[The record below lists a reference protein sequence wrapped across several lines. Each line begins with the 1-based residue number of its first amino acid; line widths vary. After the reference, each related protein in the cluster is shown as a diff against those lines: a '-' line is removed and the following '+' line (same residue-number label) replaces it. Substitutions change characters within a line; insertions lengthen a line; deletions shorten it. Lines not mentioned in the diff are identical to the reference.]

1 MGAFLD
7 HVQPGPF
14 QVQAQRLIRMFC
26 QVFAHDADTLFHQ
39 VIAAGDQRWQIAG
52 AARFLVGFLH
62 DFQRFNRYRLCGI
75 VKLDTAAAVELY
87 VDETGGDYCSI
98 EGTLFD
104 LRRQFRQRANTFNQ
118 AISDYNRMV
127 IQNFMA
133 GINPTVG

>member
-7 HVQPGPF
+7 HIQPGPF

-62 DFQRFNRYRLCGI
+62 NFQRFNRHRFCGI
-75 VKLDTAAAVELY
+75 VKLDTAAAVKLY
-87 VDETGGDYCSI
+87 VDETGGDYSSI
-98 EGTLFD
+98 E
-104 LRRQFRQRANTFNQ
+104 
-118 AISDYNRMV
+118 
-127 IQNFMA
+127 
-133 GINPTVG
+133 